1 MAVPKKRTSVSKKR
15 IRKKNWIKQAKLEAT
30 KALSLG
36 KSVDTRKSKFFYSPY
51 METEILKRSMKN
63 LRQNKMLNLKM
74 N

>member
-1 MAVPKKRTSVSKKR
+1 MAVPKKRTSLSKKR
-15 IRKKNWIKQAKLEAT
+15 IRKKNWIKKAKLEAT

-51 METEILKRSMKN
+51 METEIYKRLMKN
-63 LRQNKMLNLKM
+63 MRKNKILKM